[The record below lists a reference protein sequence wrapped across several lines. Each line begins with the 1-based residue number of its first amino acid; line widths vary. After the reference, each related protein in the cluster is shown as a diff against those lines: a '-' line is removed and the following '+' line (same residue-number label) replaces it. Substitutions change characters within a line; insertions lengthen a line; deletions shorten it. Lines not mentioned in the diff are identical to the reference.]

1 MLKKLTNH
9 HPFCHTD
16 ITFQVKSAPSY
27 KFSVVVF
34 GPIFSNAP
42 VTTFCG
48 AYEVTIVV
56 FTYVTLPAFYGLHN
70 FDIDIWKKNKNKV
83 LNDVNVFSI
92 TSNTT
97 FTNMNSQNTVVK
109 TDGLSASQIARVPL
123 KPVRGTG
130 TI

>member
-1 MLKKLTNH
+1 MEKR
-9 HPFCHTD
+9 
-16 ITFQVKSAPSY
+16 
-27 KFSVVVF
+27 
-34 GPIFSNAP
+34 
-42 VTTFCG
+42 
-48 AYEVTIVV
+48 
-56 FTYVTLPAFYGLHN
+56 
-70 FDIDIWKKNKNKV
+70 NKNKV